1 MPKYTKTNKEELLYK
16 PFQKIRTKKGK
27 VKFLEELLQE
37 RREHP
42 ENFRGLNIKIK
53 HIENLIKV
61 WSTRKRKKSDEP
73 TLNDMK

>member
-53 HIENLIKV
+53 HI
-61 WSTRKRKKSDEP
+61 
-73 TLNDMK
+73 

>member
-1 MPKYTKTNKEELLYK
+1 MPKYTKTNK
-16 PFQKIRTKKGK
+16 
-27 VKFLEELLQE
+27 EELLQE

-61 WSTRKRKKSDEP
+61 WSTRKRKKSEEA
-73 TLNDMK
+73 TLDDMK

>member
-1 MPKYTKTNKEELLYK
+1 MAKYNSKNKEELLFK

-27 VKFLEELLQE
+27 VKFLEDLLKE

-42 ENFRGLNIKIK
+42 EHFRGLNIKIK

-61 WSTRKRKKSDEP
+61 WSTRKRKKSDEA
-73 TLNDMK
+73 TLEDMK